1 MIEMALDWSFVYNIL
16 YLFVNILNMFIFSID
31 GYWFINKNVFL
42 E

>member
-16 YLFVNILNMFIFSID
+16 YLFVNTLNMFIFSID